1 MRENSQRGFT
11 LMELVLSM
19 ALLGI
24 AAVTAGMLIYQGTR
38 SFEALS
44 DQKEVTQMAT
54 LALERVSREL
64 RLMKCTP
71 SGNSCAPSSSDVPV
85 MTANELRFVNSV
97 YEGRGLRLAGT
108 SLMLR
113 DGAGPADPEY
123 VLAAGVSSLAFEY
136 LKADGSPVAV
146 VSELWTVNV
155 NMAFS
160 SGQASIDVKA
170 SVHPRGL
177 R

>member
-1 MRENSQRGFT
+1 MRQNFGKGFT

-44 DQKEVTQMAT
+44 GRKEVTQQAT

-64 RLMKCTP
+64 RVMKCTQ
-71 SGNSCAPSSSDVPV
+71 SGNSCAPSASDVPV
-85 MTANELRFVNSV
+85 MAATELRFVNSS
-97 YEGRGLRLAGT
+97 YEGRGLRLDGT

-113 DGAGPADPEY
+113 DGAGAADPEY
-123 VLAAGVSSLAFEY
+123 ALAFGVSSLGFEY
-136 LKADGSPVAV
+136 LKADGTAAGAA
-146 VSELWTVNV
+146 SEIWTVNV

-160 SGQASIDVKA
+160 SGQSGIDVKA